1 MAIAVVVDWWGPYKG
16 TADLQKRGGP
26 EWLADA
32 GVKALYLALGA
43 HNVCHYV
50 GRTGNIKIR
59 LRHHDK
65 LASSA
70 RLFVGKVSSPGIP
83 GPKQMKV
90 PADLDLAEK
99 VLVFVLQPQDNSNLK
114 QQPPK
119 ECGIVFSRLFDPDS
133 HDQPVFAI
141 PAKFPVLVAYDPAT
155 DEAILIR
162 GRQKRKRVS
171 PE

>member
-1 MAIAVVVDWWGPYKG
+1 MAIAVVVDWWGPTKG
-16 TADLQKRGGP
+16 TTDLQKRGGP

-50 GRTGNIKIR
+50 GRTENIKIR

-65 LASSA
+65 LAPSA

-83 GPKQMKV
+83 GPKQMRV

-99 VLVFVLQPQDNSNLK
+99 VLVFVLQPQDNSTSSSNR
-114 QQPPK
+114 Q
-119 ECGIVFSRLFDPDS
+119 GVWNRVFSPFRPGLTRPTCICDPSQVPSARRLRS
-133 HDQPVFAI
+133 G
-141 PAKFPVLVAYDPAT
+141 Y
-155 DEAILIR
+155 R
-162 GRQKRKRVS
+162 
-171 PE
+171 

>member
-50 GRTGNIKIR
+50 GRTENIKIR

-83 GPKQMKV
+83 GPKQMRV
-90 PADLDLAEK
+90 PADLDMAEK

-119 ECGIVFSRLFDPDS
+119 ECGIVFFSPFRPGLTRPTCICDPSQVPSARRLRS
-133 HDQPVFAI
+133 G
-141 PAKFPVLVAYDPAT
+141 Y
-155 DEAILIR
+155 R
-162 GRQKRKRVS
+162 
-171 PE
+171 